1 MNEESTKQPAILVA
15 IASDATEMDACNR
28 SLDELANLLDTA
40 GGQEYARFIQIRPAF
55 DARTCIGAG
64 KVREIRDC
72 ADAADIH
79 LVIFD
84 FELSPSQIRNLEDDL
99 GNSTTVLDR
108 SMLILD
114 IFAAHAATGEGKLQV
129 ELAQLKY
136 TAPRLIGSGNTLSR
150 QGGGIGTRGPGESQL
165 ETDKRHLKERIRALE
180 SQIADL
186 AATRRV
192 IRSARDRSGIPRIVL
207 AGYTNAGKSTL
218 MNTLTNAG
226 VLAKDCLFATL
237 DPTTRRLELPNGTV
251 ALLTDTVGFI
261 SKLPHH
267 LIHAFRSTLEE
278 VSYADLI
285 LLVCDASDP
294 QAQLQI
300 QVTESLLKELQ
311 AGDVPVLRVWNKCDR
326 LPDFVIPAD
335 QCGKTDIYISATDQS
350 GLDSLLCA
358 IVGALEKNKKRL
370 SLRFPYSAQ
379 SELSALYQDATVED
393 VAWEPDAIH
402 VVAVLDQRARGKY
415 AAYLETK

>member
-251 ALLTDTVGFI
+251 ALLTDRCW
-261 SKLPHH
+261 L
-267 LIHAFRSTLEE
+267 
-278 VSYADLI
+278 Y
-285 LLVCDASDP
+285 
-294 QAQLQI
+294 
-300 QVTESLLKELQ
+300 
-311 AGDVPVLRVWNKCDR
+311 
-326 LPDFVIPAD
+326 
-335 QCGKTDIYISATDQS
+335 
-350 GLDSLLCA
+350 
-358 IVGALEKNKKRL
+358 
-370 SLRFPYSAQ
+370 FPN
-379 SELSALYQDATVED
+379 
-393 VAWEPDAIH
+393 
-402 VVAVLDQRARGKY
+402 
-415 AAYLETK
+415 